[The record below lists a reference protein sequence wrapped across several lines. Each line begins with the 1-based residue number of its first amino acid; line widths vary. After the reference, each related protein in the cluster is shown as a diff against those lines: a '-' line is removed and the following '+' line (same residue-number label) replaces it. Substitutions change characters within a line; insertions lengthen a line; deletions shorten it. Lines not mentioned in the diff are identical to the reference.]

1 MKTLFS
7 LLLGAFLLQGC
18 GCSQARHIMHGTSL
32 VDSVDTAQVY
42 IDTLLKYPVI
52 SDDSLLTLV
61 QERTFKYFWEY
72 AKKTPGYETL
82 LNVLKNFTEEDAKKD
97 LASGDNLMNLA
108 VAEINNKSNFFILFP
123 LSVIFQ
129 VFRVRPAKGEDRR
142 ELCRVQV

>member
-61 QERTFKYFWEY
+61 QKRTFKYFWEY
-72 AKKTPGYETL
+72 AHPVSGLARERL
-82 LNVLKNFTEEDAKKD
+82 GSEELVTIGGSD
-97 LASGDNLMNLA
+97 
-108 VAEINNKSNFFILFP
+108 
-123 LSVIFQ
+123 SV
-129 VFRVRPAKGEDRR
+129 
-142 ELCRVQV
+142 